1 MPDTLSPLAFALL
14 GVVVHVRSSA
24 AAVHARLAACYG
36 GGGDGRLGQAG
47 VPIEAELEPSADGFT
62 IAVAGRPAARAP
74 DLITA
79 VRAFNHELL
88 HAVML
93 RHPHLLFV
101 HAGVVAKAGRAIVL
115 PGLSRAGKSTLVL
128 ALLRAGAQLLSD
140 ELLAYDPATARLLPF
155 ARAVKVRD
163 ECVGYFPSVAGE
175 FVGAGEGRFL
185 PLPALGP
192 QGVATSARAGVL
204 AAPQWAAT
212 GDGTPRVITA
222 GEGLLHL
229 ARSTLNF
236 GSQRERSIDHLA
248 ALAGASACFD
258 LVWREPHAAA
268 DALLRCLEQIPT

>member
-1 MPDTLSPLAFALL
+1 MPPLRFALL
-14 GVVVHVRSSA
+14 GV
-24 AAVHARLAACYG
+24 AVHAATSAPAVRARLLACYG
-36 GGGDGRLGQAG
+36 DAEIDRADPTGT
-47 VPIEAELEPSADGFT
+47 PIEAAVEPHAGGFRVTVAD
-62 IAVAGRPAARAP
+62 RPTAHAP
-74 DLITA
+74 DLIAA
-79 VRAFNHELL
+79 VRAFHHELL

-93 RHPHLLFV
+93 RRPRLLFV

-163 ECVGYFPSVAGE
+163 ECVGYFPEVAGE

-185 PLPALGP
+185 PLPALGTH
-192 QGVATSARAGVL
+192 GIAASARAGVL

-212 GDGTPRVITA
+212 GDDTPRPITSGA
-222 GEGLLHL
+222 GLLHL

-248 ALAGASACFD
+248 ALAGASACFE
-258 LVWREPHAAA
+258 LSWCEPHAAA
-268 DALLRCLEQIPT
+268 AALLRCLEQCPA